1 MGRPCGVGLSSCR
14 TLEPESNEKVDAA
27 AECCDA
33 ATLRPALPVAP
44 LLPSS
49 WQWAGLGDGLGAAT
63 AASSKEIAEQGV
75 VALPAVLAELV
86 LKALIAESVAW
97 SSSRG
102 EGVSRT
108 ASSSCS
114 ASIAFCSRLV

>member
-1 MGRPCGVGLSSCR
+1 MTHVGRPCGVGLSSCR

-44 LLPSS
+44 LLLSS
-49 WQWAGLGDGLGAAT
+49 WQWAGLGDGLEE
-63 AASSKEIAEQGV
+63 SSKEIAEQGV

>member
-1 MGRPCGVGLSSCR
+1 MHNVRSWPVR
-14 TLEPESNEKVDAA
+14 QW
-27 AECCDA
+27 ECD
-33 ATLRPALPVAP
+33 L
-44 LLPSS
+44 
-49 WQWAGLGDGLGAAT
+49 
-63 AASSKEIAEQGV
+63 V

>member
-1 MGRPCGVGLSSCR
+1 M
-14 TLEPESNEKVDAA
+14 DAA

-44 LLPSS
+44 LLLSS
-49 WQWAGLGDGLGAAT
+49 WQWAGLGDGLGA

-86 LKALIAESVAW
+86 LKALVAESVACR
-97 SSSRG
+97 SSRG